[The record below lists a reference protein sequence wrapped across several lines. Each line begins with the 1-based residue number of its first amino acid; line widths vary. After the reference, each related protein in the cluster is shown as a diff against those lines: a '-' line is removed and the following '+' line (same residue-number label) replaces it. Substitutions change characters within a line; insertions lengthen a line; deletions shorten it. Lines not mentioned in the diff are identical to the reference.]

1 MAAMPS
7 TLAQQLAQRDR
18 PPVILDGGLA
28 TELERRGQDVSG
40 ALWSARVLRDA
51 PEVIRATH
59 AAYFAAGAQVATTAS
74 YQATY
79 GGFGAIGVTEEE
91 TTELL
96 RRSVRLADEAR
107 TAAQDDDRAAGRPAR
122 PRWVAAS
129 VGPYGAMLADGSEYR
144 GDYGLTVAQLRDF
157 HRPRLQVLA
166 RACLDLA
173 DGGGGRRPR
182 GAGVRDHPVAGRGRG
197 PGRASWPAWGACL
210 GQRRHP
216 AGDRLRSGE
225 PLVEAFRAAAA
236 VTEVIAV
243 GVNCC
248 EPSDVAIA
256 LAIAAEA
263 DLGVPVIAYP
273 NTGEGW
279 DAAAR
284 AWTGRP
290 TLDAVAGPGLARRRS
305 AGPRRLLPR
314 RTRALVAYRSGR
326 ALNGQPR
333 YPTLTSQSLAT
344 ASGSFLSA
352 MTFLTRAP
360 SVAVSSL
367 AEMASSVGRDGR
379 RGLVLVDQRQHVLGG
394 EEVLRVLQRHPPV
407 GAMFGSVVNTSPAWI
422 WPFFSALIVSGPP
435 ASSDL

>member
-40 ALWSARVLRDA
+40 ALWSAQVLRDA

-79 GGFGAIGVTEEE
+79 AGFGAIGVTQEE

-144 GDYGLTVAQLRDF
+144 GDYGLSVGQLRTF
-157 HRPRLQVLA
+157 HRPRLEVLA
-166 RACLDLA
+166 QACLDLA
-173 DGGGGRRPR
+173 DGR
-182 GAGVRDHPVAGRGRG
+182 AGTGHAVLACETIPSLAEVEALAAELAGLGV
-197 PGRASWPAWGACL
+197 PAWVSVT
-210 GQRRHP
+210 P
-216 AGDRLRSGE
+216 DGDRLRSGE
-225 PLVEAFRAAAA
+225 PLVEAFQAAAA
-236 VTEVIAV
+236 VPEVIAV

-248 EPSDVAIA
+248 EPSDVDIA
-256 LAIAAEA
+256 LAVAAEA
-263 DLGVPVIAYP
+263 DLAVPVIAYP

-279 DAAAR
+279 DAATR

-290 TLDAVAGPGLARRRS
+290 TLDAARARS
-305 AGPRRLLPR
+305 WADDGA
-314 RTRALVAYRSGR
+314 RALGGCCRVGP
-326 ALNGQPR
+326 AL
-333 YPTLTSQSLAT
+333 
-344 ASGSFLSA
+344 LSRIA
-352 MTFLTRAP
+352 E
-360 SVAVSSL
+360 AVS
-367 AEMASSVGRDGR
+367 
-379 RGLVLVDQRQHVLGG
+379 
-394 EEVLRVLQRHPPV
+394 
-407 GAMFGSVVNTSPAWI
+407 
-422 WPFFSALIVSGPP
+422 
-435 ASSDL
+435 

>member
-1 MAAMPS
+1 MDGMPS
-7 TLAQQLAQRDR
+7 TLAQQLARRDR

-40 ALWSARVLRDA
+40 ALWSARVLREA
-51 PEVIRATH
+51 PDVIWATH

-79 GGFGAIGVTEEE
+79 GGFGAIGVSEEE

-107 TAAQDDDRAAGRPAR
+107 TAAQDDDRAAGRPVR

-144 GDYGLTVAQLRDF
+144 GDYGLTVGQLRTF
-157 HRPRLQVLA
+157 HRPRLEVLA
-166 RACLDLA
+166 QACLDLA
-173 DGGGGRRPR
+173 EGGGS
-182 GAGVRDHPVAGRGRG
+182 GAEHAVLACETIPSLAEVEALAAELAGLGV
-197 PGRASWPAWGACL
+197 PAWVSVT
-210 GQRRHP
+210 P

-225 PLVEAFRAAAA
+225 PLVEAFRAAA
-236 VTEVIAV
+236 EVPEVVAV

-248 EPSDVAIA
+248 EPSDVDLA

-263 DLGVPVIAYP
+263 RLGVPVIAYP

-290 TLDAVAGPGLARRRS
+290 TLDASRARAWRDDG
-305 AGPRRLLPR
+305 A
-314 RTRALVAYRSGR
+314 RALGGCCRVGP
-326 ALNGQPR
+326 AL
-333 YPTLTSQSLAT
+333 
-344 ASGSFLSA
+344 LSRIA
-352 MTFLTRAP
+352 E
-360 SVAVSSL
+360 AVS
-367 AEMASSVGRDGR
+367 
-379 RGLVLVDQRQHVLGG
+379 
-394 EEVLRVLQRHPPV
+394 
-407 GAMFGSVVNTSPAWI
+407 
-422 WPFFSALIVSGPP
+422 
-435 ASSDL
+435 